1 MKIVINPDHE
11 AHAPETELTGGGIA
25 PAVEIPAR
33 ARTILKALEV
43 AGHRDIAPFTDHGR
57 AVIERAHP
65 PAYLDFLAAAHG
77 DWTRVYGDSHAVP
90 FVWPVRSLRQVIP
103 RAIDARLGHYSGDG
117 GTPITAGTWQAAYGS
132 AQTAVTGAR
141 ALTAAGPASTPVF
154 ALCRPPGHHA
164 ASDLYMGYCFLN
176 NAAIA
181 AEDLLAAGAG
191 RVSVLDVDYHHG
203 NGTQAIFYHRGEMQ
217 FVSLHADPADEYP
230 YFLGYADET
239 GEGAG
244 EGTTLNL
251 PLPWGTDWEAYAQ
264 ALDRACAAID
274 RFGPDAL
281 VVSLGCDTYKED
293 PISRFRLET
302 EDFTRMGARIGRLG
316 RPTLVVM
323 EGGYA
328 VDALGANVAA
338 FLKGLAGG

>member
-33 ARTILKALEV
+33 AHTILRALEA
-43 AGHRDIAPFTDHGR
+43 AGHRDIMPFADHGR
-57 AVIERAHP
+57 SVLERVHP
-65 PAYLDFLAAAHG
+65 TAYLDFLAAAHG
-77 DWTRVYGDSHAVP
+77 DWAREYGDTPAVP
-90 FVWPVRSLRQVIP
+90 FVWPVRSLRRVIP
-103 RAIDARLGHYSGDG
+103 RAIDARLGYYSGDG
-117 GTPITAGTWQAAYGS
+117 GTPITAGTWTAAYGS

-141 ALTAAGPASTPVF
+141 ALSGAGPVF

-164 ASDLYMGYCFLN
+164 AADLYMGYCFLN

-181 AEDLLAAGAG
+181 AEDLLVAGAS
-191 RVSVLDVDYHHG
+191 RVTVLDVDYHHG
-203 NGTQAIFYHRGEMQ
+203 NGTQAIFYAREEVQ

-251 PLPWGTDWEAYAQ
+251 PLAWGTAWATYAP
-264 ALDRACAAID
+264 ALDRACEAID
-274 RFGPDAL
+274 RFAPEAL

-302 EDFTRMGARIGRLG
+302 EDFAAMGARIARLG

-328 VDALGANVAA
+328 VDALGVNVVA